1 MELNVVHEWDE
12 EDEITHGTL
21 WKNTR
26 TERYYVLAQVG
37 RIGWYALINLDNGN
51 RFRDPVSD
59 IEEAFEN
66 DLGENNFVRFTG
78 TIELSQN
85 V

>member
-12 EDEITHGTL
+12 ENEITHGTL

-26 TERYYVLAQVG
+26 TERYYVLAQV
-37 RIGWYALINLDNGN
+37 RIRRYALINLDDGN
-51 RFRDPVSD
+51 RFRNPVLD

-66 DLGENNFVRFTG
+66 DVGENNFVRFTG

>member
-12 EDEITHGTL
+12 NDSLTHGTL

-26 TERYYVLAQVG
+26 TERYYMLAQVG
-37 RIGWYALINLDNGN
+37 IGRYALINLDGGN
-51 RFRDPVSD
+51 RFRNPVLD

-66 DLGENNFVRFTG
+66 DLGENHFVRFTG